1 MAATEIQ
8 REAHCACALCQVP
21 SVEKL
26 PTFLATIALQCCKLS
41 FIPKGE
47 AETSPKGTEELYHKS
62 HAVRERPLSVFL
74 HTFKSLCGFQLAQI
88 FHCLRALEPQ
98 GVASIIPIYRVE
110 TITPALRTVKPREVQ
125 IHAIMCTI
133 ADAALRNRDLRSI
146 EEYAILKPKDDI

>member
-1 MAATEIQ
+1 MAATGIQ
-8 REAHCACALCQVP
+8 GEAHHECALCQVSP
-21 SVEKL
+21 AEKL
-26 PTFLATIALQCCKLS
+26 PTFLSTIALQCCKLS
-41 FIPKGE
+41 SIPKSE

-146 EEYAILKPKDDI
+146 EEDAILKPKDDI

>member
-26 PTFLATIALQCCKLS
+26 PTFLATIALQCCKLNS
-41 FIPKGE
+41 IPKSE
-47 AETSPKGTEELYHKS
+47 AETSPKGTSALYHKS
-62 HAVRERPLSVFL
+62 RAVRERPLSVFL

-98 GVASIIPIYRVE
+98 GIATTIPIDCAE
-110 TITPALRTVKPREVQ
+110 TIPPALRTIKPREVQ
-125 IHAIMCTI
+125 IHAIVRTI